1 MTVNNCSN
9 LFLVLLFC
17 SISPAL
23 FSQPQKDAEVWTGVK
38 INKRI
43 TENTLL
49 RIRQEIRIND
59 NVSSMKNGFVDI
71 GVHYGLNK
79 YLKISGN
86 YRYINDGKGFFDHR
100 TYTDLRLRYKSKPFT
115 FSFRSRFQH
124 ETQIREKGTKQ
135 EVLNRNKFQITFD
148 LDKKISPFISSE
160 AYYDY
165 HKSMVKKM
173 RYTFGLD
180 LDLKNR
186 MELALF
192 YRLQREINV
201 ANPTYGHILGI
212 GYSYRIKGRLLKK
225 KD

>member
-1 MTVNNCSN
+1 MTENSFSKV
-9 LFLVLLFC
+9 FLVLFFC
-17 SISPAL
+17 SISSAL
-23 FSQPQKDAEVWTGVK
+23 FSQSQKDAEVWTGVK

-43 TENTLL
+43 TENVLL
-49 RIRQEIRIND
+49 RIRQEVRIND
-59 NVSSMKNGFVDI
+59 NASSMKNGFVDV

-79 YLKISGN
+79 YLKITGN

-100 TYTDLRLRYKSKPFT
+100 AYTDLRLRYKAKPFA

-124 ETQIREKGTKQ
+124 ETQITEKGTKQ

-148 LDKKISPFISSE
+148 LDKKVSPFISSE
-160 AYYDY
+160 VYYDY
-165 HKSMVKKM
+165 YKSMVKKL
-173 RYTFGLD
+173 RYTVGFD

-201 ANPTYGHILGI
+201 ANPKYGHILGI